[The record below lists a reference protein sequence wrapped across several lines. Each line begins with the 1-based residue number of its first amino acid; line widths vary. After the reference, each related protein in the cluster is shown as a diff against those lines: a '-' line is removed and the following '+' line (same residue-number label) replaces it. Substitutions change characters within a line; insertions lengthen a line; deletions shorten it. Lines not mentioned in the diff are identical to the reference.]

1 MSPILKRSV
10 NSLRLGD
17 LLVQAGLLTQG
28 QMAEAVRN
36 SRTKKVQIGQILVMN
51 GLLSPRDL
59 QSALEAQSMLRD
71 KTVELNEALR
81 CLKIAYKVGVSF
93 KDILTEYTSPKK
105 SQTSKLGE
113 LLVESGLITY
123 EVLAKAVEQSYAT
136 GLPLGRMLVLQK
148 TISNEVLTTALD
160 LQVRVRDEMSSRE
173 EAIATLRAQAG
184 LAPLAP
190 EEVAEVQ
197 TKAPPAPHQEP
208 PRKKGVRI
216 GELMVMASVLTE
228 TDVMN
233 ALEWGLVNQQTI
245 GQVLT
250 TQKLVSQ
257 ELLDSALEL
266 QKLVDNGTMEPLK
279 ASECLARVHAG
290 ASLEEA
296 INDVKFEK
304 DVSEETLSYE
314 KLLMFARVVSE
325 DEIEDAF
332 DVSTK
337 SASVLGKIMVLT
349 GHMDVPTLQAT
360 LRCHQLLRS
369 GLLSQDDA
377 VVTLDYALHHITGVL
392 KFDDALKQLG
402 WSKERGLRLK
412 GEPVITAQPAPKPG
426 VEVTM
431 VDGALA
437 SESSTGDNISAA
449 TQSPA
454 AAATP
459 ETVAKVDA
467 GSGTESDSGTGT
479 GAGTDSGSANEI
491 NASPDIN
498 ISIEIDASPGG
509 GAEDSTKSGGAAE
522 GGLAPGWERISGP
535 INLNEN
541 ASMSFHVR
549 DDERLTSDAQII
561 TSESLASLTDSDIAQ
576 HRQAAAGGAD
586 VDSLRAQIEAAES
599 ADATADPEGEA
610 SAKAKTKHSQT
621 IQPEDARASR
631 LAALMKS
638 SVKSDNDLLVNFDP
652 SADPPDAL
660 HRVFERLAHS
670 YFTQQ
675 NYDKAQVLYERI
687 LVHRLNHFGP
697 NDSVLVVDLT
707 NLAGVL
713 VAQEKFNQAEPFA
726 RRAVTIL
733 EQSNLAEPWRIADA
747 LSILGNIYLKQ
758 DKLKEAEPVY
768 RRTLAIRRERLE
780 PGHADIAQ
788 SLSDYARLLRRLKR
802 DDEAEAMYQEAI
814 SMMSNLA
821 TSTGQFTALT
831 IPHELT
837 DDDAE

>member
-1 MSPILKRSV
+1 
-10 NSLRLGD
+10 LRLGD

-28 QMAEAVRN
+28 QMAEAVRS
-36 SRTKKVQIGQILVMN
+36 SRSKKVQIGQVLVMN

-93 KDILTEYTSPKK
+93 KDILTEYTSPKR

-148 TISNEVLTTALD
+148 TITNEVLTTALD
-160 LQVRVRDEMSSRE
+160 LQVRVRDDMLSRE
-173 EAIATLRAQAG
+173 EAITTLRSQAG
-184 LAPLAP
+184 LSPLEPGQIQEASAKP
-190 EEVAEVQ
+190 QAL
-197 TKAPPAPHQEP
+197 PHQDA
-208 PRKKGVRI
+208 PRKKGVRL

-245 GQVLT
+245 GQVLIS
-250 TQKLVSQ
+250 QKLVSQ
-257 ELLDSALEL
+257 ELLDAALEL
-266 QKLVDNGTMEPLK
+266 QKLVDTDVFESVK

-290 ASLEEA
+290 VSLEDA
-296 INDVKFEK
+296 VNDVKAEK
-304 DVSEETLSYE
+304 EGVDQTLSYE

-325 DEIEDAF
+325 NEIEEAF

-337 SASVLGKIMVLT
+337 SAAVLGKIMVLT

-360 LRCHQLLRS
+360 LRCYQLLNR

-402 WSKERGLRLK
+402 WSKDRGLRLK
-412 GEPVITAQPAPKPG
+412 GEPVEVVSPAPNPS

-437 SESSTGDNISAA
+437 SERSSADASETSIDTNIDATKDSAA
-449 TQSPA
+449 GIIDGGAPPA
-454 AAATP
+454 A
-459 ETVAKVDA
+459 
-467 GSGTESDSGTGT
+467 TGR
-479 GAGTDSGSANEI
+479 ARPAESANE
-491 NASPDIN
+491 S
-498 ISIEIDASPGG
+498 
-509 GAEDSTKSGGAAE
+509 
-522 GGLAPGWERISGP
+522 
-535 INLNEN
+535 
-541 ASMSFHVR
+541 ASMSFHVS
-549 DDERLTSDAQII
+549 DDERLTFNDNENADAVKMSDALKALSDPDAAISEAREGSGQ
-561 TSESLASLTDSDIAQ
+561 TSAS
-576 HRQAAAGGAD
+576 AGEVEVA
-586 VDSLRAQIEAAES
+586 RAQNDL
-599 ADATADPEGEA
+599 ADGDISNLSGEGEKQ
-610 SAKAKTKHSQT
+610 SNKSKKHSQT
-621 IQPEDARASR
+621 IQPEDARATR
-631 LAALMKS
+631 LATMMKS
-638 SVKSDNDLLVNFDP
+638 SVKADNDLLVNFDP
-652 SADPPDAL
+652 SSDPPDAL

-675 NYDKAQVLYERI
+675 NYEKAQVLYERI

-697 NDSVLVVDLT
+697 NDSVLVVDLN

-713 VAQEKFNQAEPFA
+713 VAQEKYNQAEAFM

-733 EQSNLAEPWRIADA
+733 EASTLSEPLKIAES
-747 LSILGNIYLKQ
+747 LSLLGNIYIKQ
-758 DKLKEAEPVY
+758 DKLKEAESPY
-768 RRTLAIRRERLE
+768 KRALEIRKARLE

-788 SLSDYARLLRRLKR
+788 SLSNYARLLRRLKR
-802 DDEAEAMYQEAI
+802 EDEAEAMYQEAI
-814 SMMSNLA
+814 SMMGNLA
-821 TSTGQFTALT
+821 TSTGQFTALK
-831 IPHELT
+831 IPNELT
-837 DDDAE
+837 EDDGE